1 MLAWSSAM
9 GEKSVLDPAL
19 RPMVTTAL
27 AQPVLLGKWPQPLRK
42 QWFAD
47 RKAQMLVELAFV
59 LKLGFGLAI
68 VAFVT
73 DWLIVRDLAWTAL
86 AVRVGT
92 IGPVTVVGLWAARSG
107 RVAIANIAT
116 TIALSIFGAVAMWVA
131 AHGTPA
137 DIARYSMAI
146 VVTMLAALFV
156 LPMSIAHKL
165 RVALVFF
172 LASSLAAFFP
182 EPIPPELLI
191 HHFAAGAIAGIG
203 GLLLAIR
210 NWHMES
216 RSFLLSLQLRF
227 DREDLEQSN
236 ALLRELSE
244 SDPLTGLSN
253 RRSLERV
260 FEDEYIDRAGGATAL
275 LMVDVDHFKRFN
287 DRFGHQIGDSCLV
300 EVARELERCIEHHGG
315 HIARFGG
322 EEFIAILHEQGGRD
336 AEAIAEEMREAVAS
350 LTIETGQRKPC
361 AVNISIGMARGR
373 GGQSMGQLIAR
384 ADEALYRAK
393 QNGRNRVEVAY
404 AAMDELVG

>member
-1 MLAWSSAM
+1 M

-19 RPMVTTAL
+19 RPMVTAAL
-27 AQPVLLGKWPQPLRK
+27 AQPVLLGDWPKALRK
-42 QWFAD
+42 QWYAD
-47 RKAQMLVELAFV
+47 RKAQMLLELAFV

-68 VAFVT
+68 MAFVT
-73 DWLIVRDLAWTAL
+73 DWLIVRELAWTAL
-86 AVRVGT
+86 GIRLAT
-92 IGPVTVVGLWAARSG
+92 IGPITAIGLWAARSG
-107 RVAIANIAT
+107 RVAIANTAT
-116 TIALSIFGAVAMWVA
+116 AIALSIFGAVAMWVA

-146 VVTMLAALFV
+146 VVTMLAAMFV
-156 LPMSIAHKL
+156 LPMSIAQKL

-172 LASSLAAFFP
+172 LTSSLAAFFP
-182 EPIPPELLI
+182 KPIPPELMI

-210 NWHMES
+210 NWHLES

-227 DREDLEQSN
+227 DREDVEQSN

-244 SDPLTGLSN
+244 SDPLTGLPN

-260 FEDEYIDRAGGATAL
+260 FEDEYVDRAAGATAL
-275 LMVDVDHFKRFN
+275 MMIDVDHFKRFN
-287 DRFGHQIGDSCLV
+287 DRFGHQVGDQCLV
-300 EVARELERCIEHHGG
+300 EVARELERCVAMHGG
-315 HIARFGG
+315 HVARFGG

-336 AEAIAEEMREAVAS
+336 ALAIAEEMREAVGRLA
-350 LTIETGQRKPC
+350 IQTGQKKPC
-361 AVNISIGMARGR
+361 AVNASIGLARTR

-404 AAMDELVG
+404 AAMEELVGQ